1 MNLHEIAEKLKEAG
15 YAWSNTDMLA
25 PSHVKSLPNLSELI
39 KACGRR
45 FAALESTPGGF
56 QASGYGEKRMQF
68 VDGKT
73 PEEAVARLLLALQK
87 AA

>member
-1 MNLHEIAEKLKEAG
+1 MNLHEIAEELKEAG
-15 YAWSNTDMLA
+15 YVWPDTDQ
-25 PSHVKSLPNLSELI
+25 PVPPHVEALPNLSELI

-45 FAALESTPGGF
+45 FASLESTPGGF
-56 QASGYGEKRMQF
+56 QASGYGEKRMQI

-73 PEEAVARLLLALQK
+73 PEQAVARLLLALQK

>member
-1 MNLHEIAEKLKEAG
+1 MNLQEIAEQLKEAG
-15 YAWSNTDMLA
+15 YVWPDTGQPM
-25 PSHVKSLPNLSELI
+25 PPHIETLPDLSELI

-45 FAALESTPGGF
+45 FASLESTPGGF
-56 QASGYGEKRMQF
+56 QASGYGATRMQI

-73 PEEAVARLLLALQK
+73 PEQAVARLLLALQK